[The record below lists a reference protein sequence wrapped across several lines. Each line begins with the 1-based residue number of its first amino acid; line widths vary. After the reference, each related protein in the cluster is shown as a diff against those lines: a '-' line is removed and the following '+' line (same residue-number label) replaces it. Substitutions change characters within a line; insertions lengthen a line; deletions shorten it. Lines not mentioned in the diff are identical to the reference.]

1 MPVSLVPSQQRS
13 ARRQE
18 LPQQPARSRTLLWSA
33 YGLLGLLL
41 LAYCISLIVRS
52 VGSYSPW
59 LDGFLVCS
67 VEVVACALCFGRALT
82 YRQGRSVALVLGVAL
97 LCWTV
102 GDIVLNIESL
112 GGVTPASP
120 SLADAFYLGFYPFC
134 YVAVMLFMRRELRK
148 HAAPNWLDGAIAG
161 VGAAAVCAAFAFHS
175 IQVATGGSP
184 MATMTSLAYP
194 IGDLLLLG
202 LVVGGTALLSG
213 RGRRPWI
220 LLASGIGLNV
230 VGDTFNL
237 FSNSIGSSHIGVVF
251 NGIAWP
257 TAIVVMSSAVWLHQR
272 PSNPLAPQ
280 KSAGFLLPELGAAA
294 ALVILF
300 IGTLRSVGGVAIGLA
315 TATLLMVGIRL
326 VLSVRGLQKLS
337 QERHR
342 QSVTDDLTGLGNRRH
357 LFRVLDSF
365 FADGAAAPDRH
376 LAFLFVDLNHFKEIN
391 DSFGHPAGDQLLKQL
406 GERLMTSLRNSD
418 LLVRL
423 GGDEFAVVLI
433 DGDSDYA
440 ATVAERLTESLQEPF
455 VLDVVSAR
463 ISASIGIAMAPTD
476 ATDSAALVWCADVAM
491 YRAKSGNSAFAIYE
505 QDLDED
511 GDQMR
516 LLEELRTAIDRGDLV
531 LHYQPQLDLRT
542 GEILAVEALVRWQ
555 HPRLGMLPPIKFLP
569 LAEEAGLMRQLT
581 KWVLHEAVTQ
591 CAAWRTE
598 GRKMV
603 VSVNVS
609 PTNLLEPGFTD
620 IVRDQLQRHNIPAGA
635 LVLEITETCMI
646 SEFERS
652 RQVIEDLRDLG
663 VIVSI
668 DDFGAGVT
676 SLAYLSSL
684 AVGEL
689 KLDRSF
695 IVGLAAG
702 GFRDLDL
709 VRSTIEL
716 GHAMGLRIVAEG
728 IEDGDTLRLLTD
740 LGCDVAQGYCISR
753 PKPADELAFRSEGDS
768 AAELSATAEP
778 EAARV

>member
-1 MPVSLVPSQQRS
+1 M
-13 ARRQE
+13 
-18 LPQQPARSRTLLWSA
+18 LWSV
-33 YGLLGLLL
+33 YGLLGLALL
-41 LAYCISLIVRS
+41 GYCVSLIVRPTS
-52 VGSYSPW
+52 SYSAW
-59 LDGFLVCS
+59 LDGGLVCS
-67 VEVVACALCFGRALT
+67 VELVACGLCIGRALT
-82 YRQGRSVALVLGVAL
+82 YRPGRGVAL
-97 LCWTV
+97 ALGVSLLSWTV
-102 GDIVLNIESL
+102 GDIVLNLQSL
-112 GGVTPASP
+112 GGATPPSP

-134 YVAVMLFMRRELRK
+134 YVAVMLFMRRELKRL
-148 HAAPNWLDGAIAG
+148 ATPNWLDGAIAG

-175 IQVATGGSP
+175 IVASTGGNP

-213 RGRRPWI
+213 RGKAPWI

-230 VGDTFNL
+230 IGDTFNL
-237 FSNSIGSSHIGVVF
+237 FSNTIGSSHIGVVF

-257 TAIVVMSSAVWLHQR
+257 TAIVVISSAVWLR
-272 PSNPLAPQ
+272 ARSPNPLAPQ
-280 KSAGFLLPELGAAA
+280 KSAGFLLPELGAGA

-300 IGTLRSVGGVAIGLA
+300 VGTLRSVGGVAIGLA

-326 VLSVRGLQKLS
+326 VISVRGLQKLS

-342 QSVTDDLTGLGNRRH
+342 QAVTDDLTGLGNRRH
-357 LFRVLDSF
+357 LFRVLDAF
-365 FADGAAAPDRH
+365 FADGGDTLTPDRH

-391 DSFGHPAGDQLLKQL
+391 DSFGHPAGDQLLKLL

-440 ATVAERLTESLQEPF
+440 TTVAERLTQSLEEPF
-455 VLDVVSAR
+455 VLDVVNAQ

-505 QDLDED
+505 QNLDED

-516 LLEELRTAIDRGDLV
+516 LLEELRAAIEQGDLV

-542 GEILAVEALVRWQ
+542 GEMLAVEALVRWQ
-555 HPRLGMLPPIKFLP
+555 HPRLGLLPPVKFLP
-569 LAEEAGLMRQLT
+569 LAEEAGLMRPLT

-591 CAAWRTE
+591 CAAWRSE
-598 GRKMV
+598 GRKMI

-609 PTNLLEPGFTD
+609 PTNLLEAGFTD
-620 IVRDQLQRHNIPAGA
+620 LVRSQLERHNLPAGA

-646 SEFERS
+646 SEFEKS

-695 IVGLAAG
+695 IVGLATG

-728 IEDGDTLRLLTD
+728 IEDGDTLKLLTE

-753 PKPADELAFRSEGDS
+753 PKPALELAFRPEAVATPGQS
-768 AAELSATAEP
+768 AESEP

>member
-1 MPVSLVPSQQRS
+1 MPP
-13 ARRQE
+13 
-18 LPQQPARSRTLLWSA
+18 RSRTLLWSV

-41 LAYCISLIVRS
+41 LVYCITLIVRS
-52 VGSYSPW
+52 AGSYSPW

-67 VEVVACALCFGRALT
+67 VELVACALCFGRALT
-82 YRQGRSVALVLGVAL
+82 YRPGRAVALVLGVSL
-97 LCWTV
+97 LSWTV
-102 GDIVLNIESL
+102 GDIVLTIESL
-112 GGVTPASP
+112 GGVTPSSP

-161 VGAAAVCAAFAFHS
+161 VGR
-175 IQVATGGSP
+175 GGGLRGVRLP
-184 MATMTSLAYP
+184 LDPGRDGRQPDGDDDDLAYP

-237 FSNSIGSSHIGVVF
+237 FSNSIGSSHLGVVF
-251 NGIAWP
+251 NAIAWP
-257 TAIVVMSSAVWLHQR
+257 TAIVVMSMAVWLRQR

-300 IGTLRSVGGVAIGLA
+300 VGTLRSVGGVAIGLA

-365 FADGAAAPDRH
+365 FADGDGRRRIATLPSCSSTSTTSRRSTTPSATRPVTSSSSSWASGSPR
-376 LAFLFVDLNHFKEIN
+376 
-391 DSFGHPAGDQLLKQL
+391 
-406 GERLMTSLRNSD
+406 SLRNSD

-433 DGDSDYA
+433 DGDADYA
-440 ATVAERLTESLQEPF
+440 ATVAERLTAEPRGALRPRRRQRPHQRQHRHRHGADRRHRQRRAR
-455 VLDVVSAR
+455 VVRRRGDVPRQVGQLGRSR
-463 ISASIGIAMAPTD
+463 STSRTS
-476 ATDSAALVWCADVAM
+476 T
-491 YRAKSGNSAFAIYE
+491 
-505 QDLDED
+505 
-511 GDQMR
+511 
-516 LLEELRTAIDRGDLV
+516 RTATRCASSRSCERRSTRATSCCTTSRSSTCAPGRSS
-531 LHYQPQLDLRT
+531 PSR
-542 GEILAVEALVRWQ
+542 RWS
-555 HPRLGMLPPIKFLP
+555 
-569 LAEEAGLMRQLT
+569 AGSTPGSACSRRSSSSRSPKRPVSCEQLT
-581 KWVLHEAVTQ
+581 KWVLDEAVAQ
-591 CAAWRTE
+591 CAAWRPT
-598 GRKMV
+598 GRQMV

-620 IVRDQLQRHNIPAGA
+620 IVRDQLQRHNLPAGA

-702 GFRDLDL
+702 GVRDLDL

-753 PKPADELAFRSEGDS
+753 PKPAVELAFRSEEES
-768 AAELSATAEP
+768 AAEFSATTEP